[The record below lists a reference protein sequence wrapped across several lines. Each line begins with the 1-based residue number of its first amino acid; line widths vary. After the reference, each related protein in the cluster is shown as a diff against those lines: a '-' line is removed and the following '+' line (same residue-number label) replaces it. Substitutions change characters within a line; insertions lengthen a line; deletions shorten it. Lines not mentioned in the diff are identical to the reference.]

1 MGSMST
7 VDPIAAR
14 KLRANKRPGPVRIV
28 LPLGFQFI
36 GGLAA
41 GYGWPH
47 LTVLENV
54 EPPTLAMTAIIVSIP
69 LLVLSSIAW
78 TAVAIRSSNL
88 GLALG
93 GTLAWLGATLGVGAA
108 AVQLDYPPILTWLAA
123 GCVAIFLFLGS
134 LGIIGARARRSAA
147 RREAEVMS
155 TGTMTSARVTDK
167 GYLSFSDSS
176 KILTTVTFTF
186 HDLGG
191 VQRWVQ
197 RALLI
202 TAAEPVVDGQETTLW
217 YDPMDPGNDKK
228 IVVKLA
234 KDMPLRRP

>member
-1 MGSMST
+1 MST
-7 VDPIAAR
+7 VDPVALR
-14 KLRANKRPGPVRIV
+14 KLRANKRPGPMSI
-28 LPLGFQFI
+28 LLALAFQFI

-47 LTVLENV
+47 LAVLENV
-54 EPPTLAMTAIIVSIP
+54 EPPALAMTAIIVSIP

-78 TAVAIRSSNL
+78 TSVAMRHSKL

-93 GTLAWLGATLGVGAA
+93 GTLAWLGAALGVAA
-108 AVQLDYPPILTWLAA
+108 AALQLDFPPVLIWVGA
-123 GCVAIFLFLGS
+123 GCLAVSLFLGI
-134 LGIIGARARRSAA
+134 LGMVAA
-147 RREAEVMS
+147 RTRRTIAQREATVMS

-167 GYLSFSDSS
+167 GYLSFSDSA

-186 HDLGG
+186 HDAGG
-191 VQRWVQ
+191 TQRWVQ
-197 RALLI
+197 RPLLV
-202 TAAEPVVDGQETTLW
+202 TATEPVVDGQETTLW
-217 YDPMDPGNDKK
+217 YDPLDPGNDKK